1 MQQDEDWKGRRTE
14 LAGGD
19 GDRAPGCRTGG
30 ERLDPLAAS
39 GSPWALRRREA
50 RGLRRGVVTSR
61 WRRPWLAQGPRL
73 QSVNYAGLA
82 PAAE

>member
-1 MQQDEDWKGRRTE
+1 MCLVGRRAVWRGKATE
-14 LAGGD
+14 PQRTAHGND
-19 GDRAPGCRTGG
+19 G
-30 ERLDPLAAS
+30 S
-39 GSPWALRRREA
+39 ALRRSPVSLGVAAA